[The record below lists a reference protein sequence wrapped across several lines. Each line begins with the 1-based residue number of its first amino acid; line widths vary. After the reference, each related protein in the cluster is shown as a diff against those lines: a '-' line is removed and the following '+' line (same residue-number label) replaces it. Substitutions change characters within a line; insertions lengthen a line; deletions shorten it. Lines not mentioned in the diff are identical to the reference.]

1 MAQLQNTIT
10 LNNKVSPA
18 LDEIAKSTN
27 KAAEDFNKLSNS
39 INRSGESAEAAKGSM
54 IGFKEVFAGSVLANV
69 AVGAVNMVT
78 DSFHKMVNTSEQFA
92 SFGARLNNIAGSQA
106 KAAQLNDEI
115 YESAQRA
122 RMGYEDMM
130 ESVLHL
136 STAAK
141 NIFPDP
147 QEALKFNEIVSKAFV
162 VNGVTGEAAKNAM
175 TQLTQAL
182 TSGVLQGDEFRS
194 IAEQAPILEQ
204 YVADYMKV
212 PRENLK
218 KLASEGKI
226 TADIVHKAIMAAQDD
241 VDAKFA
247 AMPQT
252 FSSLGT
258 QIHNTLIRSFQP
270 LFGLLTKLANAPEVK
285 EFVAGIVNNIKF
297 IAPIITGVFNVIIF
311 SIRKV
316 MAFFQQHAAVFGALK
331 AAMAVVAIGAG
342 LLAAEYAAMGIAAAF
357 AAIKTAVLNS
367 ALLASPITWIVLG
380 IVALIIVIYQLINMY
395 EEWAGTSV
403 SVIGAIAAL
412 FAQFGVQV
420 ANIFVGLWNYIAAFV
435 NFFANVW
442 KDPLGAVQNLFI
454 DIWNAIAGY
463 VAKAVNNIIDSI
475 NKIPGM
481 DKIFGGAIGHVDSL
495 QLERVAIN
503 GGETTIMD
511 RMDYIDAS
519 PYVDSA
525 YNWGAGVGQGISDGI
540 SNAIGSLNNDIKMP
554 GDDNANTND
563 KRDAATQAAQDTAK
577 NTGKTAKHT
586 EKTAKALQL
595 TADEIKNLNRSVQN
609 DAIKEWS
616 NRTIHINVTNNNKID
631 KDVNYGDFTTN
642 FANGLIET
650 VKRNTAEA
658 L

>member
-1 MAQLQNTIT
+1 MRSVAIKENSRGKIIVDGYTLTHKQTIFCEEYVASNHDAYKAAVEAGYKCKTRKAALNMASENLEKPAIQAYIAELERRI
-10 LNNKVSPA
+10 NKRHEQRVASIEDRRNLLTQFIYDQEIKATDRLKA
-18 LDEIAKSTN
+18 LDILN
-27 KAAEDFNKLSNS
+27 KMDAAYEQRIKMDTT
-39 INRSGESAEAAKGSM
+39 INNPVQS
-54 IGFKEVFAGSVLANV
+54 
-69 AVGAVNMVT
+69 
-78 DSFHKMVNTSEQFA
+78 
-92 SFGARLNNIAGSQA
+92 
-106 KAAQLNDEI
+106 
-115 YESAQRA
+115 
-122 RMGYEDMM
+122 
-130 ESVLHL
+130 
-136 STAAK
+136 
-141 NIFPDP
+141 
-147 QEALKFNEIVSKAFV
+147 
-162 VNGVTGEAAKNAM
+162 
-175 TQLTQAL
+175 LTTEEL
-182 TSGVLQGDEFRS
+182 RS

-316 MAFFQQHAAVFGALK
+316 MAFFQQHAAVFGVLK

-367 ALLASPITWIVLG
+367 ALLTSPITWIVLG

-412 FAQFGVQV
+412 FAEFGVSV

-481 DKIFGGAIGHVDSL
+481 DKIFGGPIGHVDSL

-595 TADEIKNLNRSVQN
+595 TADEIKNLHRSVQN